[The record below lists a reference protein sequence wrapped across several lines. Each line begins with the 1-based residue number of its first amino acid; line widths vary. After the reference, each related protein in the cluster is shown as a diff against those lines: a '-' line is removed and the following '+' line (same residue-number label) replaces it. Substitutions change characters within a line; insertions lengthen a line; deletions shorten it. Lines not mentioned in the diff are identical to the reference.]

1 MPLPLTPSQTVGPFF
16 SFGLCDRPSAE
27 LATPDTAGALRIHG
41 TVFDG
46 QGETISDAMIEIW
59 QADPQGHYEGTFG
72 WGRVGTDDAGRYELV
87 TVKPGGVPGPDNRP
101 QAPHLE
107 MLVFARGLLKPLLTR
122 MYFPDEREANASD
135 LVLCGLEPAEAETL
149 VAQTDDGAL
158 RFDLRLQGERQTTF
172 FALTQNRAEV
182 GEGVS

>member
-16 SFGLCDRPSAE
+16 SFGLCEPPAAE
-27 LATPDTAGALRIHG
+27 LVTRDAAGALRIHG

-59 QADPQGHYEGTFG
+59 QADAAGRYEAGFG
-72 WGRVGTDDAGRYELV
+72 WGRVSTDDAGRYELV
-87 TVKPGGVPGPDNRP
+87 TAKPGRVPGPDNRP

-107 MLVFARGLLKPLLTR
+107 LLVFARGLLKPLLTR
-122 MYFPDEREANASD
+122 MYFPDEAEANASD
-135 LVLCGLEPAEAETL
+135 PVLCGLEPAEVETL
-149 VAQTDDGAL
+149 VAQNDDGAL

-172 FALTQNRAEV
+172 FAL
-182 GEGVS
+182 